1 MDSEEIENEIN
12 EEKSKK
18 NSFNKVNDINSN
30 DNININFSSNKEIN
44 KEDIEKS
51 LLEDIDKLENEK
63 QEWFQKRK
71 EQNDILENYMN
82 VLKSL
87 QIKNRIELKNIEI
100 EDTNFELGELVKYQS
115 MLNEIESEERLLEE
129 EKMYFEKYKNDFNQ
143 IYEDKQKE
151 IEDMRLN
158 YQKEKEEIDKKIE
171 ILETE
176 EKMIDDKY
184 NAFEFEKKIITDRY
198 NNAINKEADLL
209 KAKMKLENSIAELDR
224 RNFIFE
230 KNKQLINDAK
240 YDLEYQISKN
250 SNEEKRIMEEKNN
263 IKARQDMVDSL
274 RIKYVGDITNSP
286 FELMS
291 KTYNDKSKR
300 NQQKYPNDKIKEYPN
315 NFSTINQNDFY
326 KYSFDENKYK
336 NNYNNTNNI
345 NEEYMKDKDDNNNI
359 KQDKLSIIEEDK
371 KNSENSIS
379 MNENK

>member
-12 EEKSKK
+12 EEKSNK
-18 NSFNKVNDINSN
+18 NNFNKVNDINSD

-44 KEDIEKS
+44 KEDEEKS
-51 LLEDIDKLENEK
+51 LLEEIDKLENEK
-63 QEWFQKRK
+63 QKWFQKRK
-71 EQNDILENYMN
+71 EQSDILENYMN

-87 QIKNRIELKNIEI
+87 QIKSRIELKNIEI
-100 EDTNFELGELVKYQS
+100 EDTNFELGELVKYNS
-115 MLNEIESEERLLEE
+115 MLNEIESQERLLEE

-158 YQKEKEEIDKKIE
+158 YQKEKDEIDKKIE

-184 NAFEFEKKIITDRY
+184 NAFEFEKKILTDRY

-209 KAKMKLENSIAELDR
+209 KSKMKLENSIAELDR
-224 RNFIFE
+224 RNLIFE
-230 KNKQLINDAK
+230 KNKQLINEAK
-240 YDLEYQISKN
+240 YDLMYQISKN
-250 SNEEKRIMEEKNN
+250 SNEEKRIIEEKNN

-291 KTYNDKSKR
+291 KTFNDKSQR
-300 NQQKYPNDKIKEYPN
+300 NQQNYMNNKIKDNTY
-315 NFSTINQNDFY
+315 NFSTINQNNFY
-326 KYSFDENKYK
+326 KYSFDENKY
-336 NNYNNTNNI
+336 NNDYNNSNNI
-345 NEEYMKDKDDNNNI
+345 DEEYMKNINYNNNI
-359 KQDKLSIIEEDK
+359 NQNKLSIIEEDK

-379 MNENK
+379 MKENQ

>member
-12 EEKSKK
+12 EEKSNK
-18 NSFNKVNDINSN
+18 NNFNKVNDINSD

-44 KEDIEKS
+44 KEDEEKS
-51 LLEDIDKLENEK
+51 LLEEIDKLENEK
-63 QEWFQKRK
+63 QKWFQKRK
-71 EQNDILENYMN
+71 EQSDILENYMN

-87 QIKNRIELKNIEI
+87 RIKNRIEMKNIEI
-100 EDTNFELGELVKYQS
+100 EDTNFELGELVKYNS
-115 MLNEIESEERLLEE
+115 MLNEIESQERLLEE

-158 YQKEKEEIDKKIE
+158 YQKEKDEIDKKIE

-184 NAFEFEKKIITDRY
+184 NAFEFEKKILTDRY

-209 KAKMKLENSIAELDR
+209 KSKMKLENSIAELDR
-224 RNFIFE
+224 RNLIFE
-230 KNKQLINDAK
+230 KNKQLINEAK
-240 YDLEYQISKN
+240 YDLMYQISKN
-250 SNEEKRIMEEKNN
+250 SNEEKRIIEEKNN

-291 KTYNDKSKR
+291 KTFNDKSQR
-300 NQQKYPNDKIKEYPN
+300 NQQNYMNNKIKDNTY
-315 NFSTINQNDFY
+315 NFSTINQNNFY
-326 KYSFDENKYK
+326 KYSFDENKY
-336 NNYNNTNNI
+336 NNDYNNSNNI
-345 NEEYMKDKDDNNNI
+345 DEEYMKNINYNNNI
-359 KQDKLSIIEEDK
+359 NQNKLSIIEEDK

-379 MNENK
+379 MKENQ

>member
-274 RIKYVGDITNSP
+274 RIKYVGDIP
-286 FELMS
+286 LG
-291 KTYNDKSKR
+291 
-300 NQQKYPNDKIKEYPN
+300 
-315 NFSTINQNDFY
+315 
-326 KYSFDENKYK
+326 
-336 NNYNNTNNI
+336 
-345 NEEYMKDKDDNNNI
+345 
-359 KQDKLSIIEEDK
+359 L
-371 KNSENSIS
+371 
-379 MNENK
+379 

>member
-12 EEKSKK
+12 EEKSNK
-18 NSFNKVNDINSN
+18 NNFNKVNDINSD

-44 KEDIEKS
+44 KEDEEKS
-51 LLEDIDKLENEK
+51 LLEEIDKLENEK
-63 QEWFQKRK
+63 QKWFQKRK
-71 EQNDILENYMN
+71 EQSDILENYMN

-87 QIKNRIELKNIEI
+87 QIKSRIELKNIEI
-100 EDTNFELGELVKYQS
+100 EDTNFELGELVKYNS
-115 MLNEIESEERLLEE
+115 MLNEIESQERLLEE

-158 YQKEKEEIDKKIE
+158 YQKEKDEIDKKIE

-184 NAFEFEKKIITDRY
+184 NAFEFEKKILTDRY

-209 KAKMKLENSIAELDR
+209 KSKMKLENSIAELDR
-224 RNFIFE
+224 RNLIFE
-230 KNKQLINDAK
+230 KNKQLINEAK
-240 YDLEYQISKN
+240 YDLMYQISKN
-250 SNEEKRIMEEKNN
+250 SNEEKRIIEEKNN

-291 KTYNDKSKR
+291 KTFNDKSQR
-300 NQQKYPNDKIKEYPN
+300 NQQNYMNNKIKDNTY
-315 NFSTINQNDFY
+315 NFSTINQNNFY
-326 KYSFDENKYK
+326 KYSFDENKY
-336 NNYNNTNNI
+336 NNDYNNSNNI
-345 NEEYMKDKDDNNNI
+345 DEEYMKNINYNNNI
-359 KQDKLSIIEEDK
+359 NQNKLSIIEEDK

-379 MNENK
+379 MQENK

>member
-44 KEDIEKS
+44 KEDLEKS

-326 KYSFDENKYK
+326 KYSFDENRYK